1 MPGDSSVLTIEYKM
15 NLLAP
20 GDGDLLIARGRVL
33 KSGRTL
39 VVSQVDAFVMK
50 GGRETLCATMLET
63 LMTMHGRPDR

>member
-1 MPGDSSVLTIEYKM
+1 MLTVEYKM

-39 VVSQVDAFVMK
+39 VVAQVDAFVLK
-50 GGRETLCATMLET
+50 DGRETPCATLLET
-63 LMTMHGRPDR
+63 LMTMHGRADL

>member
-1 MPGDSSVLTIEYKM
+1 M

-39 VVSQVDAFVMK
+39 VVTQVDAFVVK
-50 GGRETLCATMLET
+50 GGGETLCATLLQT
-63 LMTMHGRPDR
+63 LMTMHGRPDL